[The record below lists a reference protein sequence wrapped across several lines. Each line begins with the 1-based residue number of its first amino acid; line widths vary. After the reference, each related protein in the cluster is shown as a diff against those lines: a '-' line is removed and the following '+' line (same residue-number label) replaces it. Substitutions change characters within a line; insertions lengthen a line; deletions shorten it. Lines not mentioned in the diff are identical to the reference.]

1 VRYLPKIAQESRWL
15 GPCFCDGMDAG
26 GTATTGYPPNRRPS
40 RWKHESSDLS
50 REENQQPFWRQEV
63 AGDSPHN
70 SFFSAAAGLCTLRR
84 GFQGATRQMPL
95 MRRVRPEALDWL
107 EEAKADFRHAME
119 AYRAGSDNW
128 ACLVAEQAAEKA
140 IKAFLIGVLRK
151 RPIHTRDLTVLHR
164 QTRGRLKMPAST
176 TNALAELSAYC
187 TGARYPNSGLN
198 RPSLSIT
205 AVQAG
210 RAMRTARGVLA
221 VVKRETARS
230 G

>member
-1 VRYLPKIAQESRWL
+1 VTNRFRGKKEPAILPQLPFPGGVSVLSE
-15 GPCFCDGMDAG
+15 MDFAG
-26 GTATTGYPPNRRPS
+26 APRDM
-40 RWKHESSDLS
+40 SS
-50 REENQQPFWRQEV
+50 
-63 AGDSPHN
+63 
-70 SFFSAAAGLCTLRR
+70 
-84 GFQGATRQMPL
+84 

-107 EEAKADFRHAME
+107 EEAKADFRHATQ
-119 AYRAGSDNW
+119 AYRVGSHNW
-128 ACLVAEQAAEKA
+128 ACFVADQAAEKA

-151 RPIHTRDLTVLHR
+151 RPIHTRDLTALHR

-176 TNALAELSAYC
+176 RNGLAELSAYY

-205 AVQAG
+205 AIQAR

-221 VVKRETARS
+221 VVKREIARK